1 MGQLRG
7 LSTSHYVNNPLEA
20 IRALTARVAALERA
34 LGRSQALQMD
44 ATALIPEQELP
55 TAADIGTLLLVDEDT
70 GLVYQLVARRADDG
84 RETLLLRQAGRV
96 RTLPTEVIQ

>member
-7 LSTSHYVNNPLEA
+7 LSTSYYVNNPLEA

-44 ATALIPEQELP
+44 AMN
-55 TAADIGTLLLVDEDT
+55 
-70 GLVYQLVARRADDG
+70 
-84 RETLLLRQAGRV
+84 
-96 RTLPTEVIQ
+96 